1 MLRILEIAWMVIAVI
16 TALITGYLLLI
27 RQFSESIFMVIC
39 TTIALVMY
47 GVRRR
52 QRIRYDVHL
61 RNQEEDSRYH

>member
-1 MLRILEIAWMVIAVI
+1 MMRILEIALMVIALI

-61 RNQEEDSRYH
+61 RKQEDDSRYH